1 MLEPF
6 GDQAFGCCGLL
17 LRCHP
22 RGWAGEGARKS
33 AIRNSAPDPGH
44 RSRSPRGAA
53 CRKGGARQRAISSAS
68 TAEAKPPGKDLEGV
82 ELRNYL
88 ARLFYKTSLVHQML
102 QSSSGEH
109 VLRARRAL
117 RLRTRQLPL
126 QVRRSRCRESCFRS
140 LSKIRTCRISTTR
153 KFPCRMTKVMK

>member
-1 MLEPF
+1 MLWTIVEMPPKRL
-6 GDQAFGCCGLL
+6 G
-17 LRCHP
+17 
-22 RGWAGEGARKS
+22 RGGVRKS

-88 ARLFYKTSLVHQML
+88 ARLFLQNKFSAPDVAELIRRTCAAGAEGLTSANEAATLAGSQK
-102 QSSSGEH
+102 
-109 VLRARRAL
+109 
-117 RLRTRQLPL
+117 
-126 QVRRSRCRESCFRS
+126 S
-140 LSKIRTCRISTTR
+140 LSRKLLQEFVKIRTCRISTTR